1 MALINCKKCG
11 KQISNKAATCIHCGH
26 PIKQINYKLI
36 ILDTI
41 FIITFAISLFS
52 RRFISIIYTIAIII
66 IYFSLR
72 AIIRKRK

>member
-11 KQISNKAATCIHCGH
+11 KQISNKASTCIHCGY

-41 FIITFAISLFS
+41 FVITFTISIFS
-52 RRFISIIYTIAIII
+52 RRFFSIIYIIAIII
-66 IYFSLR
+66 LYFSLR
-72 AIIRKRK
+72 AFIRKRK